1 MSHGSPK
8 AKRAC
13 YNEPLPVGI
22 VVLIGTCLFQYFGW
36 KYQQQYIAEQ
46 SRTAAATALSQA
58 TIDDVTKAVG
68 SQLTAAASYVAAHRT
83 RMNKPQLDETID
95 DYNRLQREWD
105 LGVALL
111 KSRVRR
117 WFSNINIETPWN
129 GILERLGALDE
140 EVNKLVKFKTD
151 DSAMAHQQQIES
163 CTAIIEDTEQ
173 RLADLNHLMTDQLTV
188 TLPR

>member
-8 AKRAC
+8 AKRAW

-83 RMNKPQLDETID
+83 RMNQPQLDETID
-95 DYNRLQREWD
+95 DYNRLQRDWD
-105 LGVALL
+105 LGVVLL
-111 KSRVRR
+111 KSRVHR
-117 WFSNINIETPWN
+117 WFSNPNIETPWN

-151 DSAMAHQQQIES
+151 DSATAHQQQIES

-173 RLADLNHLMTDQLTV
+173 RLSDLNHLMTDQLTAA
-188 TLPR
+188 LPR